1 MISLNLLQKRAI
13 LLISHHGCNIVDLYN
28 NLLKTTRINGFTRK
42 ITKRASDYDDPV
54 CGYLFNKNHNW
65 PKKDKIYLDVLLFN
79 YQISCKELYKNK
91 NVEFIYYL
99 GNGISTI
106 KKIIQNTGLDE
117 ESARR
122 YYCFRL
128 RRICEMMEKT
138 PNSMIFI
145 EGMSTLENLS
155 SYLNQKYNFYPKI
168 DINYSIKLENSG
180 ISENCF
186 ERYYA
191 FIQDC
196 NEKKFLKII

>member
-13 LLISHHGCNIVDLYN
+13 LLISHYGCNFIDLYN
-28 NLLKTTRINGFTRK
+28 NFLKVPRVNGFVVKTPKR
-42 ITKRASDYDDPV
+42 ITDYDDPI
-54 CGYLFNKNHNW
+54 CGHLFNKSHNW

-79 YQISCKELYKNK
+79 YQISCKELYKNN

-99 GNGISTI
+99 GNGVSTVD
-106 KKIIQNTGLDE
+106 KIVKSTGLDE
-117 ESARR
+117 KSAIR
-122 YYCFRL
+122 YYAFRL

-138 PNSMIFI
+138 PNAIIFI
-145 EGMSTLENLS
+145 EGMSKLENFS
-155 SYLNQKYNFYPKI
+155 NYINQKYNLNPKI
-168 DINYSIKLENSG
+168 DFNYTINSEDSG
-180 ISENCF
+180 VPENCF